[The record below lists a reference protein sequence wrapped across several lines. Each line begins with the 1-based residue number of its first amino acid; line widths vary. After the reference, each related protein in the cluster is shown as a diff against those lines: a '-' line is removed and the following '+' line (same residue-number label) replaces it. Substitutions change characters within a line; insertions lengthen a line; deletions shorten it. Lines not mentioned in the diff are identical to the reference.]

1 MNTTD
6 QQGSSAAGNVK
17 SRSRGHC
24 RFDIPSC
31 LFFAVVLAVVILVLQ
46 HWLNPINAVLWVVFS
61 LVAALPGWALCL
73 FFFPD
78 SWARRVEFWAGGAI
92 IGWAINSYL
101 LLVVGYF
108 VGEVQLWPIW
118 LVGLA
123 AGVAGVIGWR
133 RSGRTVEIGRPEW
146 RISELRVVAFAVAV
160 VAIFVA
166 RPFLS
171 VGLLTSDGY
180 AFPWLFGFDFTN
192 RVSIAANA
200 AVGLPP
206 EFFHIHGETFH
217 YYLLT
222 YMFPVAFKQF
232 TGGSAEMYAALVL
245 WCINL
250 ALMFTALLVA
260 VLRLIARNA
269 RALWATVL
277 TVFVG
282 YSFYWMYVAAKT
294 YAQTN
299 PGQFPATVSDGSW
312 MTYSNVSHLIYRYF
326 LVEPQ
331 TVLGLAVLLPALG
344 YFIINRGQL
353 RHLSAGLG
361 IGLALGVVFGADA
374 LLTAWALLGLGAL
387 ALIDL
392 AVSREQFGRRF
403 AAWALMGVV
412 FCVMAAGYYLIG
424 MYAAAGSRSVVLG
437 IHGTFAKIFPAFMLV
452 EFGPLLV
459 LGFIGGVF
467 LLRKNIPGGLVW
479 LLLTATAIFAV
490 LFVQA
495 QYDDQLG
502 LLKGSRFLFI
512 LFAVTTAVFWQD
524 FTARPRSR
532 SAVWLV
538 AGLLAVAAPT
548 WVTDWLRTSDTT
560 DRQETVYI
568 QPADYEACRWIRSS
582 LPQDAVIQS
591 SPAYTNYLL
600 DDQSDPYMTPLI
612 ANFAER
618 PMAIGCWGMPQ
629 MLPDIQEKFY
639 RVLEQIW
646 TMFASTDVE
655 VVLTAIDRYDIAYI
669 YYGPLERKR
678 WPAFEKILV
687 SNPQHF
693 VKEYDCDSVGIYR
706 VVP

>member
-6 QQGSSAAGNVK
+6 QQKSSAAGDAE
-17 SRSRGHC
+17 SRGGGHC
-24 RFDIPSC
+24 RFDIPTC
-31 LFFAVVLAVVILVLQ
+31 LFFAVALAVVILLLQ
-46 HWLNPINAVLWVVFS
+46 HWLNPMNAARWVIFS
-61 LVAALPGWALCL
+61 LIAAVPGWALCL
-73 FFFPD
+73 FFDPD
-78 SWARRVEFWAGGAI
+78 SRVHRVEFWAGGAI

-101 LLVVGYF
+101 LLVVGYL
-108 VGEVQLWPIW
+108 VGTVQLWPVW
-118 LVGLA
+118 LLGLS
-123 AGVAGVIGWR
+123 AGVGGVIGWR
-133 RSGRTVEIGRPEW
+133 RLCRAAVFNWPEL
-146 RISELRVVAFAVAV
+146 RRGELRVVAFAVAV
-160 VAIFVA
+160 VAVFIA

-171 VGLLTSDGY
+171 VGSLTPDGY

-245 WCINL
+245 WCVNL
-250 ALMFTALLVA
+250 ALVFTALLVA
-260 VLRLIARNA
+260 VLRLIARSTK
-269 RALWATVL
+269 ALWATVL

-282 YSFYWMYVAAKT
+282 YSFYWMYVATKS
-294 YAQTN
+294 YAQTH
-299 PGQFPATVSDGSW
+299 PGQFPAAVGDGSW

-344 YFIINRGQL
+344 YFITNRGQL

-392 AVSREQFGRRF
+392 AVSRDQFGRRF
-403 AAWALMGVV
+403 AAWALMGAV

-424 MYAAAGSRSVVLG
+424 MYAVAGSRSVVLG

-479 LLLTATAIFAV
+479 WLLTATAIFAV

-524 FTARPRSR
+524 FTDRPRSR

-538 AGLLAVAAPT
+538 AGLLAAAAPT
-548 WVTDWLRTSDTT
+548 WATDWLRTSDTT

-568 QPADYEACRWIRSS
+568 QPADYEACRWIKSS
-582 LPQDAVIQS
+582 LPPGAVIQS

-639 RVLEQIW
+639 RVLEEIR
-646 TMFASTDVE
+646 TMFASTE
-655 VVLTAIDRYDIAYI
+655 VKAVLAAIDRYDIAYI
-669 YYGPLERKR
+669 YYGPLERNR
-678 WPAFEKILV
+678 WPAFEKILE
-687 SNPQHF
+687 SHPQHF
-693 VKEYDCDSVGIYR
+693 VKEYDRDSVGIYR
-706 VVP
+706 IVP